1 MLADVLGI
9 LYVECSKH
17 GDRHLTQV
25 LDSRVSPLCFF
36 SAALLLNIH
45 TRISPSE
52 RASSGYCRLSK
63 QKSRKNAKAI
73 IGSYD
78 DALFLRKNT
87 HTQTPP
93 TMKKTRISHPEKQT
107 NKEKKKKKQNKQDRP
122 NRSDL
127 LVNNIRRVAD
137 KESLPPSTEK
147 KKLLQL
153 SISPSQ

>member
-1 MLADVLGI
+1 
-9 LYVECSKH
+9 
-17 GDRHLTQV
+17 
-25 LDSRVSPLCFF
+25 
-36 SAALLLNIH
+36 
-45 TRISPSE
+45 
-52 RASSGYCRLSK
+52 LSK
-63 QKSRKNAKAI
+63 QKSRKDAKAI

-78 DALFLRKNT
+78 DALFLRKKKHT
-87 HTQTPP
+87 HTNPACDEKDKDQPP
-93 TMKKTRISHPEKQT
+93 RKT
-107 NKEKKKKKQNKQDRP
+107 NKQGKEEEEKNKQDRP

>member
-1 MLADVLGI
+1 
-9 LYVECSKH
+9 
-17 GDRHLTQV
+17 
-25 LDSRVSPLCFF
+25 
-36 SAALLLNIH
+36 
-45 TRISPSE
+45 
-52 RASSGYCRLSK
+52 LSK
-63 QKSRKNAKAI
+63 QKSRKDAKAI

-78 DALFLRKNT
+78 DALFLRKHTHTHT

-93 TMKKTRISHPEKQT
+93 AMKKTRISHPEKQT
-107 NKEKKKKKQNKQDRP
+107 NKEKKKKKKKKQDRP